1 MKCFFITALMS
12 IFILAFFSHSGS
24 ALKCFKCDS
33 SPCSQ
38 NVTCQGNED
47 RCMVVYLGERAGRN
61 ISSCWE
67 HANCNT
73 DYIGKH
79 FSSGTFKFRCCS
91 RDLCNSSPVTTGSK
105 IILGIASLLII
116 IQLVYF

>member
-1 MKCFFITALMS
+1 YTTNGVHLNFHLSRLFLMGASPFSPPMCVHAQMTTQRTSVTGKQPLSWFFL
-12 IFILAFFSHSGS
+12 L
-24 ALKCFKCDS
+24 
-33 SPCSQ
+33 
-38 NVTCQGNED
+38 
-47 RCMVVYLGERAGRN
+47 AGRN